1 MHFTEDQIYNYIEN
15 TLPED
20 LKNEVKEHLKKCPK
34 CYSTY
39 IELREVMYF
48 QKKGEDIFCNI
59 EVSNGFN
66 IINDKELEGQNLSL
80 NVNKIFFSQ
89 ELFEEGIK
97 TFLVSFTE
105 QFLIKV
111 DDMALTSMKTSK
123 NLKETIRD
131 LINYLLI

>member
-1 MHFTEDQIYNYIEN
+1 MLGKEIYFIDYENFQIGRGEIIE
-15 TLPED
+15 T
-20 LKNEVKEHLKKCPK
+20 H
-34 CYSTY
+34 
-39 IELREVMYF
+39 